1 GGRLEYP
8 RVGERASGA
17 LTFAG
22 EEGLAKYEWPYIT
35 IAGLMEGPTVLI
47 TGGIHAAEYTG
58 IEAAIRLGRTISP
71 DAVRG
76 TILILPLLNRPGFYE
91 RSIYVNPEDGDNLN
105 RLFPGKP
112 DGTWGER
119 FAHHLLTEIITKC
132 DYSIDLHA
140 GDLIED
146 LEPFVIYRETGTPA
160 LDERI
165 RGMADAY
172 GARWAVKGMPTSERP
187 GSLFAVAALN
197 GVASMIAESGGRGL
211 LIEEDVARHVTGVTN
226 ILRAIGLLSGTPE
239 RVEPPTVVKSFEWL
253 RSPVEGIFHS
263 HVRVAQ
269 LVKPRD
275 LLGDM
280 TDLVGEPLAAI
291 TAPVGGVVLFIVTSP
306 PSTLNAH
313 QATSP
318 KDSDA
323 ARLVLEP
330 LASLGKE
337 GQPIANGLAAEIPT
351 VANSGIAKDFT
362 SVTWKL
368 RQGVKW
374 SDGTPLSADDV
385 AFTYEYQ

>member
-1 GGRLEYP
+1 VKIGPITIPEA
-8 RVGERASGA
+8 GERATG
-17 LTFAG
+17 TFTFSHD
-22 EEGLAKYEWPYIT
+22 EGLAKYEWPYIA
-35 IAGLMEGPTVLI
+35 IVGLRAGPTFLI
-47 TGGIHAAEYTG
+47 TAGIHAAEYTG

-187 GSLFAVAALN
+187 GSLFAVASLN

-306 PSTLNAH
+306 AI
-313 QATSP
+313 
-318 KDSDA
+318 K
-323 ARLVLEP
+323 
-330 LASLGKE
+330 K
-337 GQPIANGLAAEIPT
+337 NGLLLAIGE
-351 VANSGIAKDFT
+351 
-362 SVTWKL
+362 L
-368 RQGVKW
+368 
-374 SDGTPLSADDV
+374 
-385 AFTYEYQ
+385 